1 MAKTKGNRNQRLAA
15 AAAAA
20 AAAGEV
26 NFGHDRQPWIGA
38 LGRHFLYSTV

>member
-1 MAKTKGNRNQRLAA
+1 MAKTKGNRNQRL

>member
-1 MAKTKGNRNQRLAA
+1 MAKTKGNRNQRLA